1 MEAGLL
7 VFRHLA
13 RMLTL
18 CLSVTIGVTFLPD
31 RTAAQE
37 FDFIQAIIKPQ
48 LNIEQSRRI
57 RQIVRDV
64 GRKRWASATSGGLQ
78 DGVVM
83 EPAGYSIVP
92 TADLMTQQ
100 TAAGWNVWLDGS
112 AGYIEDREQLRA
124 YDGSQLSVSL
134 GADTQINS
142 KLTLG
147 AILNHAATD
156 ISNAFV
162 AGTSATSAISVGP
175 YMALFLT
182 GTLVLT
188 GSFLYT
194 WTDNSAGSGGV
205 TADYNSESWGL
216 NGSLTSYHQAGS
228 WLIAPTIGVSFNK
241 ERDDA
246 YANSEAPPTEFDAST
261 TRTGTMAFGGSAT
274 YTHVLGNGVTIQPVV
289 SVEGEW
295 TFLRSVTA
303 TSTIEA
309 DTQEF
314 DVNVTAGSDFQ
325 LSNSVSL
332 SLSSTVSGLAKPNYL
347 SVIGG
352 GRLSVSF

>member
-1 MEAGLL
+1 MI

-13 RMLTL
+13 RMFAL
-18 CLSVTIGVTFLPD
+18 CLSMAIGVTFLPD
-31 RTAAQE
+31 RAEAQE

-64 GRKRWASATSGGLQ
+64 GGKRWASAMSGGIQ

-83 EPAGYSIVP
+83 QPAGYSIVP
-92 TADLMTQQ
+92 TADLVTQQ

-112 AGYIEDREQLRA
+112 AGHIEDTAELRA
-124 YDGSQLSVSL
+124 YDGDQLSVSL
-134 GADTQINS
+134 GADTQVNS

-147 AILNHAATD
+147 AILNHSATD
-156 ISNAFV
+156 ISNTFV
-162 AGTSATSAISVGP
+162 AGTSTTSAISVGP

-182 GTLVLT
+182 DTLVLT

-194 WTDNSAGSGGV
+194 WTDNSADSGGV
-205 TADYNSESWGL
+205 SADYDSEGWGL
-216 NGSLTSYHQAGS
+216 NGSLTSYHQAGN
-228 WLIAPTIGVSFNK
+228 WLLAPTIGVSFNE

-246 YANSEAPPTEFDAST
+246 YANSEAPPTEFAAST

-274 YTHVLGNGVTIQPVV
+274 YTHVLENGMTMQPVV

-314 DVNVTAGSDFQ
+314 DVNITAGSDFQ
-325 LSNSVSL
+325 ISNSVSL
-332 SLSSTVSGLAKPNYL
+332 SLSSTVSGLAKPDYL

>member
-1 MEAGLL
+1 MKQIQMLL
-7 VFRHLA
+7 LS
-13 RMLTL
+13 ML
-18 CLSVTIGVTFLPD
+18 VTAALLIHVSSRPA
-31 RTAAQE
+31 AAQE

-64 GRKRWASATSGGLQ
+64 GGKRWASATSGGVQ

-92 TADLMTQQ
+92 TADLVTEQ
-100 TAAGWNVWLDGS
+100 AASGWNVWLDGS
-112 AGYIEDREQLRA
+112 AGYLEDTEELRA

-134 GADTQINS
+134 GADTLVTS

-147 AILNHAATD
+147 AILNHSATD
-156 ISNAFV
+156 ISNVFV
-162 AGTSATSAISVGP
+162 AGTSTTSAIGVGP

-182 GTLVLT
+182 DTLVFT

-194 WTDNSAGSGGV
+194 WTDNSADSGAV
-205 TADYNSESWGL
+205 SADYNSESWAL
-216 NGSLTSYHQAGS
+216 NGSLTSYHQAGN
-228 WLIAPTIGVSFNK
+228 WLFAPTVGVSFNE

-246 YANSEAPPTEFDAST
+246 YANSEAPPTEFAAST

-274 YTHVLGNGVTIQPVV
+274 YTHVLENGIIVQPVV

-295 TFLRSVTA
+295 TFLRSVDA
-303 TSTIEA
+303 TSTIAA
-309 DTQEF
+309 DTQEL
-314 DVNVTAGSDFQ
+314 DVNITAGSDFQ
-325 LSNSVSL
+325 LTNSVSL
-332 SLSSTVSGLAKPNYL
+332 SLSSTVSGLAKPEYL

-352 GRLSVSF
+352 GRLAVSF

>member
-1 MEAGLL
+1 MSHLRFLAGIFT
-7 VFRHLA
+7 V
-13 RMLTL
+13 
-18 CLSVTIGVTFLPD
+18 CLSALVAVVSLPGK
-31 RTAAQE
+31 ASAQE

-64 GRKRWASATSGGLQ
+64 GGKRWASAMSGGVQ

-92 TADLMTQQ
+92 TADLVTQQ
-100 TAAGWNVWLDGS
+100 AAAGWNIWLDGS
-112 AGYIEDREQLRA
+112 AGYIEDTAEFRA

-134 GADTQINS
+134 GADTQVND

-147 AILNHAATD
+147 VILNHSATD
-156 ISNAFV
+156 ISNVFV
-162 AGTSATSAISVGP
+162 AGSSTTSAVGVGP

-182 GTLVLT
+182 DTLVFT

-194 WTDNSAGSGGV
+194 WTDNTADSGGV
-205 TADYNSESWGL
+205 SADYASESWGL
-216 NGSLTSYHQAGS
+216 NGSLTSYHQTGN
-228 WLIAPTIGVSFNK
+228 WMLAPTVGVSFNK
-241 ERDDA
+241 ERDEA
-246 YANSEAPPTEFDAST
+246 YANSEAPPTEFAAST
-261 TRTGTMAFGGSAT
+261 TRTGTLAFGGSAT
-274 YTHVLGNGVTIQPVV
+274 YTHVLENGMTVQPVV

-303 TSTIEA
+303 TSTIAA
-309 DTQEF
+309 DTQEL

-332 SLSSTVSGLAKPNYL
+332 SLSSTVSGLAKPEYL

>member
-1 MEAGLL
+1 MKQVQTLL
-7 VFRHLA
+7 LS
-13 RMLTL
+13 MLMAAAIL
-18 CLSVTIGVTFLPD
+18 LPVSP
-31 RTAAQE
+31 RPAMAQE

-57 RQIVRDV
+57 RQIVRDI
-64 GRKRWASATSGGLQ
+64 GGKRWASAMSGGVQ
-78 DGVVM
+78 DGVVT
-83 EPAGYSIVP
+83 EPAGYRIVP
-92 TADLMTQQ
+92 TADLTTQQ
-100 TAAGWNVWLDGS
+100 AAAGWNVWLDGS
-112 AGYIEDREQLRA
+112 AGYIEDTEALRA

-134 GADTQINS
+134 GADTQVNS

-147 AILNHAATD
+147 AILNHSATD
-156 ISNAFV
+156 ISNTFV
-162 AGTSATSAISVGP
+162 AGTSTTSAVSVGP

-182 GTLVLT
+182 DTLVFT

-194 WTDNSAGSGGV
+194 WTDNSADSGDIS
-205 TADYNSESWGL
+205 ADYDSESWGL
-216 NGSLTSYHQAGS
+216 NATLTSYHQAGN
-228 WLIAPTIGVSFNK
+228 WLLAPTIGVSFNK

-246 YANSEAPPTEFDAST
+246 YANSEAPPTEFAAST

-274 YTHVLGNGVTIQPVV
+274 YTHVLENGMTIQPVV

-309 DTQEF
+309 DTTEF
-314 DVNVTAGSDFQ
+314 DVNITAGSDFQ

-332 SLSSTVSGLAKPNYL
+332 SLSSTVSGLAKPDYL